1 MFNCETKKRN
11 LLTILSAHRP
21 LRIVVALMAMLLPL
35 LSPTLCAQ
43 TAVPR
48 HHAGHTANAAAQA
61 ALPDSIPVGA
71 PVGGRTE
78 VVEDAIDLVNDS
90 LSIVPVDTLGVLTA
104 GEALEADSIARVERN
119 AKIISKL
126 GNIPEEEWVP
136 TEVEFNPDPNR
147 AVWLS
152 ALFPGLGQIYN
163 RRYWKLPIIVG
174 GYLGLG
180 YATSWNN
187 QMLRDYS
194 RAYADLLDNDPSS
207 KSYMDFFAPNVDESS
222 IDKNWLTS
230 LMRSRKNF
238 FRRNRDLCIIS
249 MVGVYL
255 LAMVDA
261 YVDASL
267 SHFDITP
274 KPSMD
279 VVPALMQDGRQRYPS
294 LGLAWAL
301 NF

>member
-1 MFNCETKKRN
+1 M
-11 LLTILSAHRP
+11 
-21 LRIVVALMAMLLPL
+21 
-35 LSPTLCAQ
+35 
-43 TAVPR
+43 
-48 HHAGHTANAAAQA
+48 
-61 ALPDSIPVGA
+61 
-71 PVGGRTE
+71 
-78 VVEDAIDLVNDS
+78 
-90 LSIVPVDTLGVLTA
+90 
-104 GEALEADSIARVERN
+104 
-119 AKIISKL
+119 
-126 GNIPEEEWVP
+126 
-136 TEVEFNPDPNR
+136 
-147 AVWLS
+147 
-152 ALFPGLGQIYN
+152 
-163 RRYWKLPIIVG
+163 G

-274 KPSMD
+274 KLSMD

>member
-1 MFNCETKKRN
+1 MSFQVKSSRN
-11 LLTILSAHRP
+11 SGIDNNISHSW
-21 LRIVVALMAMLLPL
+21 L
-35 LSPTLCAQ
+35 LSVLRAVVVIFVFTATVPALQAQ
-43 TAVPR
+43 RAVPHPER
-48 HHAGHTANAAAQA
+48 KSHANPAAAAQA
-61 ALPDSIPVGA
+61 NLPDSLYIGA
-71 PVGGRTE
+71 PAPAGTETE
-78 VVEDAIDLVNDS
+78 VIESSVCSAGDS
-90 LSIVPVDTLGVLTA
+90 LQVVPVDTVPVLTA
-104 GEALEADSIARVERN
+104 GEEYALAADSIAPFPKGK
-119 AKIISKL
+119 AD
-126 GNIPEEEWVP
+126 EWEP
-136 TEVEFNPDPNR
+136 LDKEFSPDPTR
-147 AVWLS
+147 AVWFS
-152 ALFPGLGQIYN
+152 ALFPGLGQVYN

-274 KPSMD
+274 KLSMD

>member
-61 ALPDSIPVGA
+61 ALPDSILVGA

-274 KPSMD
+274 KLSMD